1 MPQFTDAQKAAM
13 GFIDHAMGTNP
24 AGDQLDGMSGTID
37 QYANDNGVNPQELR
51 GELDKMLP
59 PSAGRP
65 QYQHD
70 AASGAVSDG
79 TKKVYGERVEDA
91 LLRAYVRENL
101 MAQHG
106 SRTR

>member
-24 AGDQLDGMSGTID
+24 AGDQLDGMSGAID

-59 PSAGRP
+59 PSAGHP

-79 TKKVYGERVEDA
+79 TKKVYGEQAEDM
-91 LLRAYVRENL
+91 LLRAYISESLVEL
-101 MAQHG
+101 HG
-106 SRTR
+106 RFSR